1 LIHFYKRRMPG
12 FTPKAVVIDGRG
24 HMNGRL
30 ASIVAKLILNGQK
43 VVIVRCE
50 EINISGN
57 FYRNKLKYLDF
68 LKKRCNVKPSRGP
81 FHFRAPSK
89 IFWRTVRGMTPHK
102 TERGKEA
109 LKRLQTFEG
118 VPPPYDKKK
127 KMVIPSAL
135 KVLRLKS
142 GRKFCSL
149 GRLGHE
155 VGWKYQDIVAA
166 LEAKRKVK
174 GEAFHKGKLEVAKAR
189 AACMKD
195 AKVAKQIAP
204 FQKVIESY
212 GHQ

>member
-1 LIHFYKRRMPG
+1 MGLLTG
-12 FTPKAVVIDGRG
+12 
-24 HMNGRL
+24 N
-30 ASIVAKLILNGQK
+30 K
-43 VVIVRCE
+43 VVIVRAE
-50 EINISGN
+50 GINMSGN

-89 IFWRTVRGMTPHK
+89 

-109 LKRLQTFEG
+109 LKRLQCFEG

-135 KVLRLKS
+135 KVLRLKH
-142 GRKFCSL
+142 GRRFCSL

-166 LEAKRKVK
+166 LEAKRKV
-174 GEAFHKGKLEVAKAR
+174 
-189 AACMKD
+189 
-195 AKVAKQIAP
+195 
-204 FQKVIESY
+204 
-212 GHQ
+212 

>member
-1 LIHFYKRRMPG
+1 MPG

-24 HMNGRL
+24 HMMGRL

-68 LKKRCNVKPSRGP
+68 LRKRCNVKPSRGA

-89 IFWRTVRGMTPHK
+89 IFWRTIRGMTPHK

-135 KVLRLKS
+135 KVLRLKA
-142 GRKFCSL
+142 GRRFCVL

-174 GEAFHKGKLEVAKAR
+174 GEAFYKANSEVAKAKE
-189 AACMKD
+189 ALLKD
-195 AKVAKQIAP
+195 AKIAKRIAP
-204 FQKVIESY
+204 YQKIIEGY
-212 GHQ
+212 GYA

>member
-1 LIHFYKRRMPG
+1 MGI
-12 FTPKAVVIDGRG
+12 VIDGRA
-24 HMNGRL
+24 HMMGRL

-50 EINISGN
+50 EINMSGN
-57 FYRNKLKYLDF
+57 FYRKKLKYLDF

-102 TERGKEA
+102 TERGKDA

-127 KMVIPSAL
+127 LMVIPSAL
-135 KVLRLKS
+135 KVLRLKH
-142 GRKFCSL
+142 GRRYCTL
-149 GRLGHE
+149 GRLSHE
-155 VGWKYQDIVAA
+155 VGWKYQDIVAT

-174 GEAFHKGKLEVAKAR
+174 GEAFHKKTVAVQKLRDQVKA
-189 AACMKD
+189 D
-195 AKVAKQIAP
+195 PKVVKRIAP
-204 FQKVIESY
+204 YQKIIESY
-212 GHQ
+212 GYN

>member
-1 LIHFYKRRMPG
+1 M
-12 FTPKAVVIDGRG
+12 
-24 HMNGRL
+24 GRL
-30 ASIVAKLILNGQK
+30 ASIVAKNILLGNK

-50 EINISGN
+50 GINMSGN
-57 FYRNKLKYLDF
+57 FYRNKLKYLKF
-68 LKKRCNVKPSRGP
+68 LKLRCNVKPTRGP

-89 IFWRTVRGMTPHK
+89 IFWPTVRGMIAHK
-102 TERGKEA
+102 TERGKLA

-142 GRKFCSL
+142 GRKYCSL

-174 GEAFHKGKLEVAKAR
+174 GEAFYKSKAEVAKAK
-189 AACMKD
+189 ADLLKD
-195 AKVAKQIAP
+195 AKVAKRVAP
-204 FQKVIESY
+204 YQKIIESY